1 MARTVLIVSAHPNP
15 DAFTHAWA
23 RASARAA
30 QAQGARVLVSDLYAM
45 RFQAADL
52 DLPDGV
58 PGDPL
63 KRQES
68 APPPPDI
75 AAEVAKIRAA
85 DQIVFH
91 FPLWWF
97 GPPAIIKGWFDRCLV
112 HGTLHRVDQRFDSGI
127 LRGKRA
133 LFCVTT
139 GAPAAECGPDGKEA
153 DTRLLLWPHAY
164 TLRYCGMDVAQ
175 PLIVHGVHGYHEG
188 AAKEALDMRLTHMLD
203 GQAQVIA
210 TLADRPLIPF
220 NRDSDFDESGRLRA
234 DAPSHSPF
242 ISR

>member
-1 MARTVLIVSAHPNP
+1 MARTVLIVSANPNA
-15 DAFTHAWA
+15 DGFTHAFA
-23 RASARAA
+23 RASATAA
-30 QAQGARVLVSDLYAM
+30 QAQGARVLTSDLYAQ
-45 RFQAADL
+45 RFMASDFDA
-52 DLPDGV
+52 

-68 APPPPDI
+68 TPPPADV
-75 AAEVAKIRAA
+75 AAEVAKITAA

-97 GPPAIIKGWFDRCLV
+97 GPPAILKGWFDRCLL
-112 HGTLHRVDQRFDSGI
+112 HGTLHSTDQRFDTGI

-139 GAPAAECGPDGKEA
+139 GASAAECGADGKEG

-175 PLIVHGVHGYHEG
+175 PLLVHGVHGYHTG
-188 AAKEALDMRLTHMLD
+188 AAEQALTARL
-203 GQAQVIA
+203 AQVLADQAGVMA
-210 TLADRPLIPF
+210 TLAQRPLMAF
-220 NRDSDFDESGRLRA
+220 NADSDFDADGRLRPE
-234 DAPSHSPF
+234 APSNTPF
-242 ISR
+242 IRR